1 VIDFRYHLVSIVAV
15 FLALAIGL
23 LVGATAL
30 KPKTEQVLDRL
41 SVREQQRINTQLAE
55 IQSLVKQFGGDQAAA
70 RADAPVVLKNLLAG
84 QQVVLVTAPGSDGA
98 TISGVTTALEQAGA
112 KVTGQAA
119 LQPAF
124 FGTSPSTQ
132 TNLETLAQSVEPPGV
147 SLGVLQTG
155 QPAVNPQ
162 IVAQLWAAQ
171 VLAPA
176 LVAKNGADLPADQTK
191 PIIDGFAGQGFL
203 QMSYATGA
211 TLSQATLAVVVIP
224 VTPPA
229 SGDSDPANLALI
241 TLAEQLELSG
251 RGVVVAGSYPGSGQG
266 SAIDELISG
275 GTGIHLSTVD
285 YANTEVGQIEVA
297 QALGSLLA
305 GRAPAAYGVI
315 SGTAPSPP
323 PTPAATATPTRSPG
337 RNKSGG

>member
-30 KPKTEQVLDRL
+30 KPKTELVLDKL
-41 SVREQQRINTQLAE
+41 SKQEQQRINAQLAQ
-55 IQSLVKQFGGDQAAA
+55 IQSLEKQFGGDQAAA

-98 TISGVTTALEQAGA
+98 TISGVTTALQQAGA

-124 FGTSPSTQ
+124 FGTSSSTQ
-132 TNLETLAQSVEPPGV
+132 TNLETLAESVVPSGV
-147 SLGVLQTG
+147 TLSAADAQIAG
-155 QPAVNPQ
+155 QQ
-162 IVAQLWAAQ
+162 EAAQ

-176 LVAKNGADLPADQTK
+176 LVTKNGADLPADQTK

-285 YANTEVGQIEVA
+285 YANTGVGQIEVA

>member
-55 IQSLVKQFGGDQAAA
+55 IQSLEKQFGGDQAAA

-84 QQVVLVTAPGSDGA
+84 QQVMLVTAPGSDGA

-112 KVTGQAA
+112 KVTGHAA

-124 FGTSPSTQ
+124 FGTSSSTQ

-147 SLGVLQTG
+147 TPGVQTG
-155 QPAVNPQ
+155 QPEVNPL
-162 IVAQLWAAQ
+162 ITGQLEAAQ

-176 LVAKNGADLPADQTK
+176 LVTKNGADLPADQTK

-203 QMSYATGA
+203 QMSYASGA

-285 YANTEVGQIEVA
+285 YANTGVGQIEVA